1 MFAPPIRVNTLTV
14 SSPPSIS
21 ASRRSISSPP
31 MTATALML
39 PTARNR
45 PCRCEPLMMAT
56 IQRTGLLVLT
66 GAGCVWPCSR
76 LLRQVA
82 GQRGELAR
90 GLRGQGPAG
99 ALLELIQGEPAD
111 GGMVAEHPQR
121 DVALGVG
128 DPKGIVR
135 VGHYW
140 PLPWRAAQQE
150 YARAGTR
157 SKPTGGDAMVAAL

>member
-1 MFAPPIRVNTLTV
+1 MFAPPIRVNTLRV

-31 MTATALML
+31 MIATALML

-56 IQRTGLLVLT
+56 IQRTGLL
-66 GAGCVWPCSR
+66 PR

-82 GQRGELAR
+82 GQRGELAAR
-90 GLRGQGPAG
+90 LGGQGPAG
-99 ALLELIQGEPAD
+99 PLLELIEGQPTN
-111 GGMVAEHPQR
+111 GGVIAELPQR
-121 DVALGVG
+121 DITLGIR

-135 VGHYW
+135 FAHYR
-140 PLPWRAAQQE
+140 PFAELACRQQG

-157 SKPTGGDAMVAAL
+157 SKPPPAEGEPGPGDLTGGRC